1 MHVCNARMQ
10 GGYNITTLVDLLDD
24 AELGG
29 LAAKGLSQTILLF
42 DAFFDVEQKA
52 HTVTST
58 ATCTLHILT
67 QGPFT
72 LLAANHTA

>member
-1 MHVCNARMQ
+1 MQ
-10 GGYNITTLVDLLDD
+10 GGYNITTLVELLDD

-58 ATCTLHILT
+58 ATCTLHIITL
-67 QGPFT
+67 GPFP
-72 LLAANHTA
+72 LLTAIHTT